1 MMPAIFGVCADANP
15 AKASRKIPEVGTRLD
30 PGIRMT
36 VFSERSL
43 AECDIASKQKR
54 IRSHLAQRQV

>member
-1 MMPAIFGVCADANP
+1 MPAIFGVCADANP
-15 AKASRKIPEVGTRLD
+15 ATASRRIPEVGTRLD

-43 AECDIASKQKR
+43 AECDTPCRKSE
-54 IRSHLAQRQV
+54 